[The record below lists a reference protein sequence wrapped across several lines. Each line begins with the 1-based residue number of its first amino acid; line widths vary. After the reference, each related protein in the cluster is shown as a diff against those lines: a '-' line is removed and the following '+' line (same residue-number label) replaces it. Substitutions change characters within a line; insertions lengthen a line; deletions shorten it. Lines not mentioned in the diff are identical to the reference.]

1 MSHRQNLPV
10 RVRDFSP
17 EDQEK
22 FLEEFILEWRALGVP
37 AAWNAIYDLLGL
49 WFAARGLDL
58 GAQRVGRSHIEICM
72 VLWSSNNAMTE
83 ARDPAAAAMPESLT
97 PT

>member
-22 FLEEFILEWRALGVP
+22 LLEEFILEWRALGVP
-37 AAWNAIYDLLGL
+37 AAWKAIYDLPGL

-58 GAQRVGRSHIEICM
+58 GA
-72 VLWSSNNAMTE
+72 
-83 ARDPAAAAMPESLT
+83 
-97 PT
+97 